1 MLGTH
6 RIKTKGENMT
16 VVTELANGTT
26 EVFKTDN
33 YAISRPRDFHPLILT
48 VTVYDNGRKVK
59 SAKRPCKWFYKH
71 FTFKSEKVQKEL
83 TRIEAEHKITQ
94 KESE

>member
-1 MLGTH
+1 
-6 RIKTKGENMT
+6 MT

-33 YAISRPRDFHPLILT
+33 YAISRPQNFHPLILT

-59 SAKRPCKWFYKH
+59 SKRRPCGFFYKH
-71 FTFKSEKVQKEL
+71 FTFKTERVQKEL
-83 TRIEAEHKITQ
+83 KRIEAEQKITQ
-94 KESE
+94 IEK